1 MTERPGYG
9 PEHIVR
15 GLSLPRRVG
24 HLVAGLGGLTTAA
37 VVGVLWA
44 TEPGELPLRTRIAFA
59 LVIGIGMTWAG
70 FAGWALAR
78 RPLFA
83 VDRVIAAWLAVTFSA
98 LMTLGMVTIA
108 LTRASTAVVLACGGL
123 GATLTLVASTML
135 ARARAYRRTL
145 LARRHKLERQELEQS
160 AH

>member
-1 MTERPGYG
+1 MTERPGHG

-24 HLVAGLGGLTTAA
+24 HLMAGLGGLAMA
-37 VVGVLWA
+37 VNVALLWA
-44 TEPGELPLRTRIAFA
+44 TEPGALPVRTRIAFA
-59 LVIGIGMTWAG
+59 AVIGIGMMWAG

-83 VDRVIAAWLAVTFSA
+83 IDRVIAGWLAVTFSA
-98 LMTLGMVTIA
+98 LTTLGMVAIA
-108 LTRASTAVVLACGGL
+108 LTRAGTAAALACGGL
-123 GATLTLVASTML
+123 GATLTVVAGAVL

-145 LARRHKLERQELEQS
+145 LARRHELEREE
-160 AH
+160 